1 MFPSS
6 SGGWSKWRWLKNT
19 LVIAILSLSL
29 LPAETFP
36 AKAKIPIDLDIYI
49 DGVYQV
55 GGELVIT
62 VTTRPLLPAPK
73 IKISINL
80 PEGLELKAGEIAWE
94 GSMSGGEEKDI
105 EVSVKVM
112 KEGLFEVIGVV
123 SIEYPD
129 GLRLAKSVSSTVEV
143 GKFQKPKPPGI
154 RKKDGKGR
162 EIIEL
167 E

>member
-1 MFPSS
+1 M
-6 SGGWSKWRWLKNT
+6 KWRWLKNT
-19 LVIAILSLSL
+19 LVFAILSLSL

-80 PEGLELKAGEIAWE
+80 PEGLELKAGEISWE
-94 GSMSGGEEKDI
+94 GSMSKGEERDI
-105 EVSVKVM
+105 EVSVKIL
-112 KEGLFEVIGVV
+112 KEGLFDVIGVA

-129 GLRLAKSVSSTVEV
+129 GSRLVKSTSGTIEV
-143 GKFQKPKPPGI
+143 GQYKKPEQPGI
-154 RKKDGKGR
+154 VKKDRKGR
-162 EIIEL
+162 EIIEF

>member
-1 MFPSS
+1 MK
-6 SGGWSKWRWLKNT
+6 WSWLKNT
-19 LVIAILSLSL
+19 IVFAILSFFL

-36 AKAKIPIDLDIYI
+36 AKAKIPIELDIYI

-80 PEGLELKAGEIAWE
+80 PEGLELKAGDIDWE
-94 GSMSGGEEKDI
+94 GSMSKGEEKDL
-105 EVSVKVM
+105 EVSVKVI
-112 KEGLFEVIGVV
+112 KEGFFEVMGVA

-129 GLRLAKSVSSTVEV
+129 GSRLVKSASGTIEV
-143 GKFQKPKPPGI
+143 GKFQKPNPPGI
-154 RKKDGKGR
+154 NKKDRKGQ
-162 EIIEL
+162 EIIEF

>member
-1 MFPSS
+1 M
-6 SGGWSKWRWLKNT
+6 KWTWLKNT
-19 LVIAILSLSL
+19 LVFAILSLSL

-36 AKAKIPIDLDIYI
+36 AKAKIPIDLYIYI

-80 PEGLELKAGEIAWE
+80 PEGLELKAGEISWE
-94 GSMSGGEEKDI
+94 GSMSRGEEKDL
-105 EVSVKVM
+105 EVSVKVI
-112 KEGLFEVIGVV
+112 KEGLFDVISIV

-129 GLRLAKSVSSTVEV
+129 GSRLVKSAAGTVEV
-143 GKFQKPKPPGI
+143 GKFQKPNPPGI
-154 RKKDGKGR
+154 KKKDRKGQ

>member
-1 MFPSS
+1 M
-6 SGGWSKWRWLKNT
+6 KNRWLIT
-19 LVIAILSLSL
+19 IFILGLIFTGLS
-29 LPAETFP
+29 PDKVFP

-62 VTTRPLLPAPK
+62 VTTKPLLPAPK
-73 IKISINL
+73 IKIAINL
-80 PEGLELKAGEIAWE
+80 PDGLELKSGEIAWE
-94 GSMSGGEEKDI
+94 GSMSRGEEKDI
-105 EVSVKVM
+105 EVSVKVI
-112 KEGLFEVIGVV
+112 KEGIFEVIGIA

-129 GLRLAKSVSSTVEV
+129 GSRLVKSASGTIEV
-143 GKFQKPKPPGI
+143 GKFQKPNQPGI

-162 EIIEL
+162 EIIEF

>member
-1 MFPSS
+1 M
-6 SGGWSKWRWLKNT
+6 KWRWLNN
-19 LVIAILSLSL
+19 IIFFAILSFFL

-80 PEGLELKAGEIAWE
+80 PDGLELKAGEIAWE
-94 GSMSGGEEKDI
+94 GSMSKGEEKDL
-105 EVSVKVM
+105 EVSVKVI
-112 KEGLFEVIGVV
+112 KEGLFEVISIV

-129 GLRLAKSVSSTVEV
+129 GSRLVKSASGTIEV
-143 GKFQKPKPPGI
+143 GEYRKPKMPGI
-154 RKKDGKGR
+154 KKRDNKGQ
-162 EIIEL
+162 EIIEF
-167 E
+167 ESK

>member
-1 MFPSS
+1 MKWKWLKKIICFATLSFFIFPSES
-6 SGGWSKWRWLKNT
+6 
-19 LVIAILSLSL
+19 
-29 LPAETFP
+29 FP
-36 AKAKIPIDLDIYI
+36 AKAKIPIDMEIYI

-73 IKISINL
+73 IKIAINI
-80 PEGLELKAGEIAWE
+80 PDGLELNSGEITWE
-94 GSMSGGEEKDI
+94 GSMSRGEEKDI
-105 EVSVKVM
+105 EVSVKVI
-112 KEGLFEVIGVV
+112 KEGLFEVIGIA

-129 GLRLAKSVSSTVEV
+129 GSRLVKSASGTVEV
-143 GKFQKPKPPGI
+143 GKFQKPNLPGI

-162 EIIEL
+162 EIIEF